1 MNLPAGYEL
10 IRKELK
16 HARLRVSEDGSVR
29 VLVPFTFTEDDIAAL
44 LEKKAR
50 WVEQGHRFFS
60 EKSRIELHRNQLL
73 LYGNRYAYF
82 YDDTYERRVQ
92 IDHQHRTIRAKRN
105 LLNLATQERWYK
117 VIARKHLL
125 SRTEELAARL
135 KLEYQTLYV
144 RSQRKK
150 WGNCS
155 TDKNISLNWRL
166 IKAPLFVIDYL
177 IVHELVHTLVMNH
190 TAKYWTLLKSYYPD
204 YKDAIS
210 WLDKYGN
217 SL

>member
-1 MNLPAGYEL
+1 MTLPAGYHL
-10 IRKELK
+10 VQKELK

-29 VLVPFTFTEDDIAAL
+29 VLVPFTFTEADITAL
-44 LEKKAR
+44 VEKKAR
-50 WVEQGHRFFS
+50 WVERGRKFFQQ
-60 EKSRIELHRNQLL
+60 KSRIDLHRNQLL

-82 YDDTYERRVQ
+82 YDTTYERKIQ
-92 IDHQHRTIRAKRN
+92 LDHQHRTIRAKRN
-105 LLNLATQERWYK
+105 LLDPTTQERWYK
-117 VIARKHLL
+117 AVARKHLL
-125 SRTEELAARL
+125 ARTEELAARL
-135 KLEYQTLYV
+135 NLPYHALYV

-155 TDKNISLNWRL
+155 ADKNISLNWRL
-166 IKAPLFVIDYL
+166 IKAPMFVIDYL

-190 TAKYWTLLKSYYPD
+190 TNKYWTLLKSHYPD
-204 YKDAIS
+204 YKDAIG